1 MITILVEK
9 PDMARKIAAA
19 LDGIKLSDGTV
30 VTFSQLSKYEK
41 AVMSIQTKNGY
52 IPIKFKGQDCAV
64 THSYGHL
71 FSLCALTDYDEDY
84 KQWKNIDLPFIPKHY
99 RLKGL
104 PNTAKQFA
112 VIKGLFNK
120 SDLIIN
126 ATDWDREGEAIFSYI
141 YEKAECKTPYKRAY
155 YHSMTEEEFDHAFNN
170 LKDSADA
177 KPGESAGRC
186 RAIADWLIGI
196 NCTVAATL
204 HSNANSVVSVGRVQ
218 TPTLA
223 MIVQREKS
231 IRDFVSKTYYV
242 PKATFTTPDGQ
253 TYIGTNDTN
262 FDSEKDAELFIK
274 ELSGRGTVTDIKS
287 EIKKVDAPSLYSLSI
302 LQIEANSKFGY
313 SANQTLEIAQSLYEK
328 GYTTYPRTNSAY
340 LPEDYKAAAD
350 RALTAISVLPEYG
363 PFIIGRPKTYNK
375 KYFNDAKIESHF
387 AIVPTHVVPEK
398 LTESERNIY
407 DMICR
412 SLIMTIYPPAKVK
425 KVKIITSDS
434 GNDFVTRGSTVIE
447 KGWMEVGGVP
457 KDKNIP
463 VLSEGDKVKG
473 SYEVVEKKTEPP
485 KRYTQGDLI
494 KAMVAADKDAD
505 AMDCKSLAELGVE
518 GIGRESTRASIIET
532 LYKRGYIENSKKS
545 IMPTPKGIAL
555 IDGLPLEEIKSAH
568 LTAMWESKLSDIER
582 KKEDPDAFVKDIE
595 SLTKKWCD
603 IIRNEMK
610 GDFRAPS
617 VLEKSDLKCPVCG
630 NAVRK
635 TPWGYGCSNYKAG
648 CKFGI
653 NRNICD
659 KKLTDKQ
666 IETLITKGETKEI
679 KGFKSKKT
687 GKEFSAKL
695 TMDKA
700 GKVSFSFK

>member
-253 TYIGTNDTN
+253 TYIGINDTK

-274 ELSGRGTVTDIKS
+274 ELSGHNVDSFAQISRSQVFSDIRKNDIRFAGTV
-287 EIKKVDAPSLYSLSI
+287 V
-302 LQIEANSKFGY
+302 
-313 SANQTLEIAQSLYEK
+313 
-328 GYTTYPRTNSAY
+328 
-340 LPEDYKAAAD
+340 
-350 RALTAISVLPEYG
+350 
-363 PFIIGRPKTYNK
+363 
-375 KYFNDAKIESHF
+375 
-387 AIVPTHVVPEK
+387 
-398 LTESERNIY
+398 
-407 DMICR
+407 
-412 SLIMTIYPPAKVK
+412 
-425 KVKIITSDS
+425 
-434 GNDFVTRGSTVIE
+434 
-447 KGWMEVGGVP
+447 
-457 KDKNIP
+457 
-463 VLSEGDKVKG
+463 
-473 SYEVVEKKTEPP
+473 
-485 KRYTQGDLI
+485 
-494 KAMVAADKDAD
+494 
-505 AMDCKSLAELGVE
+505 
-518 GIGRESTRASIIET
+518 
-532 LYKRGYIENSKKS
+532 
-545 IMPTPKGIAL
+545 AL
-555 IDGLPLEEIKSAH
+555 IEPFVHHPRSKVGHSVDRYVEYHTPVSA
-568 LTAMWESKLSDIER
+568 
-582 KKEDPDAFVKDIE
+582 
-595 SLTKKWCD
+595 
-603 IIRNEMK
+603 
-610 GDFRAPS
+610 
-617 VLEKSDLKCPVCG
+617 
-630 NAVRK
+630 
-635 TPWGYGCSNYKAG
+635 
-648 CKFGI
+648 
-653 NRNICD
+653 
-659 KKLTDKQ
+659 
-666 IETLITKGETKEI
+666 
-679 KGFKSKKT
+679 
-687 GKEFSAKL
+687 
-695 TMDKA
+695 
-700 GKVSFSFK
+700 

>member
-1 MITILVEK
+1 M
-9 PDMARKIAAA
+9 
-19 LDGIKLSDGTV
+19 
-30 VTFSQLSKYEK
+30 
-41 AVMSIQTKNGY
+41 
-52 IPIKFKGQDCAV
+52 
-64 THSYGHL
+64 
-71 FSLCALTDYDEDY
+71 
-84 KQWKNIDLPFIPKHY
+84 
-99 RLKGL
+99 
-104 PNTAKQFA
+104 
-112 VIKGLFNK
+112 
-120 SDLIIN
+120 
-126 ATDWDREGEAIFSYI
+126 
-141 YEKAECKTPYKRAY
+141 
-155 YHSMTEEEFDHAFNN
+155 
-170 LKDSADA
+170 
-177 KPGESAGRC
+177 
-186 RAIADWLIGI
+186 
-196 NCTVAATL
+196 
-204 HSNANSVVSVGRVQ
+204 SVGRVQ

-253 TYIGTNDTN
+253 TYIGTNDTK

-350 RALTAISVLPEYG
+350 MALTAISVLPEYG

-412 SLIMTIYPPAKVK
+412 SLIMTICPPAKVK

-434 GNDFVTRGSTVIE
+434 GNDFVTRGSAVIE
-447 KGWMEVGGVP
+447 KGWMEVSGVP

-617 VLEKSDLKCPVCG
+617 APEKSNLKCPVCG

-635 TPWGYGCSNYKAG
+635 TSWGYGCSNYKAG

-666 IETLITKGETKEI
+666 IEALISKGETKEI